1 MGGNVAE
8 WTDTFGAP
16 NYRIVRGGHLMDPA
30 SDLSVTAQD
39 PADPTTEDDLFG
51 IRLVYLIPEPSTAL
65 LLALGVPLLALFRRL
80 TA

>member
-16 NYRIVRGGHLMDPA
+16 NYRIIRGGGLYDHAPA
-30 SDLSVTAQD
+30 LSVTGQD
-39 PADPTTEDDLFG
+39 PADPTTESHLLG
-51 IRLVYLIPEPSTAL
+51 IRVVYLIPEPSTAL
-65 LLALGVPLLALFRRL
+65 LLALGVPLLALFRRF